1 MPQVSVI
8 VPVFNAQQS
17 LGRCINSILSQTFR
31 DLELILV
38 NDGSTDGSE
47 QICRNWAEL
56 DPRVKIIEKPNG
68 GVSRA
73 RNRGLEEASGEYI
86 QFVDSDDY
94 IAADMTEKLLAA
106 MQFYGRETAV
116 CSCWQITE
124 RDGETTERIKLGLH
138 KKGSELV
145 FDRDGLW
152 NTMLLLVW
160 ETSSM
165 ECPWNK
171 LYVRKIIEDNG
182 IRFPLELS
190 LGEDFVFNL
199 EYFRHCNGLVFLN
212 EPLYYYRV
220 VENSQSLT
228 CRARPDFLQT
238 ICCVEDALR
247 ASVEAHHELDEVERQ
262 ILADHFT
269 SRLCTGFLHL
279 STRCGEMMAKRQI
292 AEIVRRDDVQEA
304 FAAMGGAF
312 PKYAGF
318 PALVRRCDV
327 GGIVAEC
334 IRITT
339 PEPPAPVPVPPPA
352 PGLANRALV
361 KTMRGLQKLPVAPLR
376 KWARIMELNLMTVG
390 LKTTMQRVGGKLTH
404 HKVHT

>member
-1 MPQVSVI
+1 
-8 VPVFNAQQS
+8 
-17 LGRCINSILSQTFR
+17 
-31 DLELILV
+31 
-38 NDGSTDGSE
+38 
-47 QICRNWAEL
+47 
-56 DPRVKIIEKPNG
+56 
-68 GVSRA
+68 
-73 RNRGLEEASGEYI
+73 
-86 QFVDSDDY
+86 
-94 IAADMTEKLLAA
+94 MTEKLLAA
-106 MQFYGRETAV
+106 MRFYGRETAV

-124 RDGETTERIKLGLH
+124 RDGETTERSKLGLH

-238 ICCVEDALR
+238 MCSVEDALR
-247 ASVEAHHELDEVERQ
+247 ASVKAHHELDEEERQ

-292 AEIVRRDDVQEA
+292 AEIVRARRCA
-304 FAAMGGAF
+304 GG
-312 PKYAGF
+312 
-318 PALVRRCDV
+318 VRRDGRRVSEACGVPGARPAVRRRRDR
-327 GGIVAEC
+327 GGVRPHHNAGAARAGPRSAARAGACQPRSGQNHAGIAKTSRC
-334 IRITT
+334 
-339 PEPPAPVPVPPPA
+339 PAA
-352 PGLANRALV
+352 QMGANHGTQPDDGRVEDDDA
-361 KTMRGLQKLPVAPLR
+361 
-376 KWARIMELNLMTVG
+376 ARW
-390 LKTTMQRVGGKLTH
+390 GKADAS
-404 HKVHT
+404 